1 MCPSDEL
8 DNSSLGKAQR
18 NINRRAWLDIIGIK
32 ITYLFQSEETE
43 QSSLKS
49 SSLIGAQTWAQDS
62 GHLIL
67 GSFCYNVI
75 PQNMK
80 LSESFSL
87 GFKRISCS

>member
-8 DNSSLGKAQR
+8 DNSGLGKAQR
-18 NINRRAWLDIIGIK
+18 NINLKAWLDMTAIK
-32 ITYLFQSEETE
+32 IPYFKSKQTE
-43 QSSLKS
+43 QNSLKS
-49 SSLIGAQTWAQDS
+49 SCWVGAQTWAQDS

-80 LSESFSL
+80 ISEPFSL
-87 GFKRISCS
+87 GFQRISCS